1 MVAGKVPKGRHMF
14 ILTVALIIVA
24 IVAVSVAYVTIRA
37 SLQMPEAEDL
47 KIEKVRI
54 DTKRSVLI
62 GVNVTNLS
70 DQPVKIVHVELEKI
84 QAKKIVNSRIFSP
97 PVSVMPAE
105 TRFIALSFP
114 LDPEGADYKIMV
126 ITSEKTVAS
135 YIFGYAA
142 PGR

>member
-84 QAKKIVNSRIFSP
+84 QAKK
-97 PVSVMPAE
+97 
-105 TRFIALSFP
+105 
-114 LDPEGADYKIMV
+114 
-126 ITSEKTVAS
+126 
-135 YIFGYAA
+135 
-142 PGR
+142 